1 MVQTK
6 TVTCTRLLCAPLIK
20 REIQDQQ
27 QRRLGL
33 TDSAL
38 FRIDHL
44 GGEQPVLE
52 RRSVGSALIRVRIN
66 LSQAKI
72 TSDVEATAFQ
82 C

>member
-52 RRSVGSALIRVRIN
+52 RRSVALIRVRIN